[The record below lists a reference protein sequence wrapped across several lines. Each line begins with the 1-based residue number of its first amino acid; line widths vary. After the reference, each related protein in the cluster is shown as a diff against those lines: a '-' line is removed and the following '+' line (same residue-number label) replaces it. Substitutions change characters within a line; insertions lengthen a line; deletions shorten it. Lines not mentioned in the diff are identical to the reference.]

1 MAVVAKRAVSRPISL
16 PSPVGGWNARDALPN
31 MGPLD
36 AVVLTNWF
44 PASTECTLR
53 SGYSRFATG
62 FGNAQVETLMAYA
75 GGTTNKLLAIAG
87 GSVYDITAGGAT
99 GAASLTGLTNS
110 RFGYCNI
117 SNSAGTT
124 YLCMANGADGPR
136 LFDGTTWT
144 TPTITGTGLTSTKL
158 DSPITF
164 QNRMWFIE
172 TGTMNV
178 WYLGTQAVSGS
189 ATKIDLSAY
198 LGKGGFIIDHA
209 TWTIDAG
216 DGVNDHYVVVTNK
229 GQVIV
234 FQGTDPSSAS
244 TWAMRG
250 VWDIGGTIG
259 KRCLYKYAGD
269 LLVIC
274 QDGLLP
280 MSQALQ
286 SSRINPKVSLTDKIQ
301 AAITQA
307 ISTYGSNFGWQT
319 IYVPRINQLW
329 LNVPISTGSN
339 VQQFVMNTITGAW
352 CNYTGW
358 NANCWEMYNDI
369 PYFGGN
375 GFVGK
380 AYDTFADNGANINGF
395 GLQAFNSFGS
405 AGMLKR
411 YTMSRPILRSNGFP
425 AIYAGINVDF
435 NTSEPVTSLTYS
447 PSTYGAWD
455 SAIWDS
461 ATWGGDLN
469 IVQNWQGLNGVGY
482 YAAPIVKVACS
493 GIQTTWVSTDV
504 VVEQGAIL

>member
-1 MAVVAKRAVSRPISL
+1 
-16 PSPVGGWNARDALPN
+16 
-31 MGPLD
+31 
-36 AVVLTNWF
+36 
-44 PASTECTLR
+44 
-53 SGYSRFATG
+53 
-62 FGNAQVETLMAYA
+62 
-75 GGTTNKLLAIAG
+75 
-87 GSVYDITAGGAT
+87 
-99 GAASLTGLTNS
+99 
-110 RFGYCNI
+110 
-117 SNSAGTT
+117 
-124 YLCMANGADGPR
+124 
-136 LFDGTTWT
+136 
-144 TPTITGTGLTSTKL
+144 
-158 DSPITF
+158 
-164 QNRMWFIE
+164 
-172 TGTMNV
+172 
-178 WYLGTQAVSGS
+178 
-189 ATKIDLSAY
+189 
-198 LGKGGFIIDHA
+198 
-209 TWTIDAG
+209 
-216 DGVNDHYVVVTNK
+216 
-229 GQVIV
+229 
-234 FQGTDPSSAS
+234 
-244 TWAMRG
+244 
-250 VWDIGGTIG
+250 
-259 KRCLYKYAGD
+259 
-269 LLVIC
+269 
-274 QDGLLP
+274 
-280 MSQALQ
+280 
-286 SSRINPKVSLTDKIQ
+286 
-301 AAITQA
+301 
-307 ISTYGSNFGWQT
+307 
-319 IYVPRINQLW
+319 
-329 LNVPISTGSN
+329 
-339 VQQFVMNTITGAW
+339 MNTITGAW